1 MAILNA
7 RLQDASR
14 LAQAGRFADAARL
27 YHEFLERNP
36 DHAEALHFLGV
47 CLVRGGQPDKGMPL
61 IERSVGLAPRN
72 SLYRQNFGLMLA
84 EAGKLSAAEAQ
95 FGQILQSEKDNAT
108 AHNYLGMVRQR
119 LGRMDEAIASYEDAL
134 RLRPADA
141 AAANNLGYCLL
152 ERGELERAL
161 PWLRRSIAADATSPM
176 AHSNLG
182 NALRE
187 MGDLRAA
194 AECYRRALSLAP
206 RFANAHHNLA
216 LTLRELGD
224 PYAALESARAAVRC
238 DPGHR
243 AAWQALAE
251 LLALSRFKAW
261 DADIAADCE
270 RLFSQPEVDVQLC
283 AEAILSLVRTAPRG
297 RLFLLLLENAIV
309 ADEDF
314 EREMSALRRETLA
327 APSLELCCALAQQ
340 CFRNEYVWAET
351 EAEAARVATLERS
364 ARTPLELAAL
374 AMYRPLQGH
383 DKPAGGGE
391 AFERMWRRL
400 VEEPAIERALSVEAL
415 TPVSDEVSR
424 RVQAQYETNPYPRWQ
439 RAPVPGAFPLPRM
452 LRSLFPQVD
461 PAKLAAPDAPEILVA
476 GCGTGRHAAITAQL
490 QPHARVL
497 AVDISRASLAYAMR
511 RCAELG
517 LANLRFAQADILA
530 LGALEQRFDVVE
542 CSGVLHHMRDPMAGW
557 RVLVSLLRPGGFMK
571 LGLYSE
577 TARRGIVAAREAVE
591 GLSVVEARQRI
602 FALPASHPARSVTT
616 LRDFYSAS
624 GARDLVLHVEE
635 HRFTIPQL
643 ASAIAE
649 LGVEFLGFE
658 LQSRRLSMSLE
669 QWDAYETANPDS
681 FVSMYQFWIRKP
693 EAQTTNGERA

>member
-1 MAILNA
+1 MAFLIA
-7 RLQDASR
+7 RHQDASK
-14 LAQAGRFADAARL
+14 LAQAGRFADAAKL
-27 YHEFLERNP
+27 YRELLAHRP
-36 DHAEALHFLGV
+36 DDPEALHFLGI
-47 CLVRGGQPDKGMPL
+47 CLARAGQPNEGLPL

-72 SLYRQNFGLMLA
+72 NLYRQNFGLMLA
-84 EAGKLSAAEAQ
+84 EAGNLSAAEAQ
-95 FGQILQSEKDNAT
+95 FDEILRSEKDHAT

-119 LGRMDEAIASYEDAL
+119 LGRMGEAIASYEEAL
-134 RLRPADA
+134 RLRPGDA

-152 ERGELERAL
+152 ERGELERAV
-161 PWLRRSIAADATSPM
+161 PWLRRSIAADPTSPM

-187 MGDLRAA
+187 LGDLHAA
-194 AECYRRALSLAP
+194 AECYRRALSLMP

-216 LTLRELGD
+216 LTLRDLGD
-224 PYAALESARAAVRC
+224 PYAALESARAAVHC
-238 DPGHR
+238 DPRHR
-243 AAWQALAE
+243 AAWQTLAE
-251 LLALSRFKAW
+251 LLAISRFKAW
-261 DADIAADCE
+261 NADIAADCE
-270 RLFSQPEVDVQLC
+270 RLFSQAEVDIQLC
-283 AEAILSLVRTAPRG
+283 AEAILSLVRSAPRG

-340 CFRNEYVWAET
+340 CFLNEYVWAET
-351 EAEAARVATLERS
+351 EAEAARVAALERS
-364 ARTPLELAAL
+364 ASTPLELAAL
-374 AMYRPLQGH
+374 AMYRLPQGRA
-383 DKPAGGGE
+383 KPAGGGD

-400 VEEPAIERALSVEAL
+400 VEEPAIERALSVETL

-452 LRSLFPQVD
+452 LRSLFPHAD

-476 GCGTGRHAAITAQL
+476 GCGTGRHAAISAQL

-511 RCAELG
+511 RCGELG
-517 LANLRFAQADILA
+517 LVNLRFAQADILA
-530 LGALEQRFDVVE
+530 LGALEQRFDLIE

-557 RVLVSLLRPGGFMK
+557 RVLVALLKPGGFMK

-577 TARRGIVAAREAVE
+577 VARRDILAAREVVK
-591 GLSVVEARQRI
+591 GLTVKEARQRV
-602 FALPASHPARSVTT
+602 FALPADHPARRVTT

-624 GARDLVLHVEE
+624 GARDLVLHVQE

-658 LQSRRLSMSLE
+658 LPRERLSMSLE

-693 EAQTTNGERA
+693 